1 MVFLALSWISP
12 AGGLHSAA
20 LAGAKQVFA
29 DVGPFVSQE
38 SPWAMLEA
46 PALNHRSDDACLE
59 MSPVFQCHMLYS
71 LISAYSR
78 PSNATM
84 CRVKRFAQTRAL
96 VAGTTTLTEKNVL
109 FQRHI
114 NESMCIGSP
123 YRTSQWA
130 REALPFSCRDSS
142 GVVCVCLFLADL
154 AVAGVHLK
162 DGPHTYATHCG
173 WHQSTVIGLMALG
186 ATRVPLGQGRVSVG
200 TAAKV
205 DHVFYR
211 NLQTAC
217 TCRKTAKSCFS
228 MFQPFQLQVSY
239 PWHSL
244 VLWPRPPRSCHG
256 DYSTGRRWDGG

>member
-84 CRVKRFAQTRAL
+84 CRVKRFVQTRAL
-96 VAGTTTLTEKNVL
+96 VAGTTTLTEKNV
-109 FQRHI
+109 F
-114 NESMCIGSP
+114 
-123 YRTSQWA
+123 
-130 REALPFSCRDSS
+130 FSAS
-142 GVVCVCLFLADL
+142 
-154 AVAGVHLK
+154 
-162 DGPHTYATHCG
+162 
-173 WHQSTVIGLMALG
+173 HQ
-186 ATRVPLGQGRVSVG
+186 
-200 TAAKV
+200 
-205 DHVFYR
+205 
-211 NLQTAC
+211 
-217 TCRKTAKSCFS
+217 
-228 MFQPFQLQVSY
+228 
-239 PWHSL
+239 
-244 VLWPRPPRSCHG
+244 
-256 DYSTGRRWDGG
+256 

>member
-1 MVFLALSWISP
+1 
-12 AGGLHSAA
+12 
-20 LAGAKQVFA
+20 
-29 DVGPFVSQE
+29 
-38 SPWAMLEA
+38 
-46 PALNHRSDDACLE
+46 
-59 MSPVFQCHMLYS
+59 
-71 LISAYSR
+71 
-78 PSNATM
+78 
-84 CRVKRFAQTRAL
+84 
-96 VAGTTTLTEKNVL
+96 
-109 FQRHI
+109 
-114 NESMCIGSP
+114 MCIGSP
-123 YRTSQWA
+123 HLITVAPASGPEKLYHSLA
-130 REALPFSCRDSS
+130 GIPVALC
-142 GVVCVCLFLADL
+142 VCVSSLADL